1 MPKKDPLL
9 EEIVALLAEAEDGDD
24 PERLERT
31 LTDGY
36 ARALRLEA
44 ERRRLEKEIGKLTVT
59 VGEGDA
65 AARRELA
72 TLVRRVK
79 RQEGDL
85 GTLRSLLRRLRSRYS
100 SAVRALR

>member
-9 EEIVALLAEAEDGDD
+9 AEIVALLAEAEDGDD

>member
-9 EEIVALLAEAEDGDD
+9 AEIVALLAEAEDGDD

-72 TLVRRVK
+72 TLVRQVK

-85 GTLRSLLRRLRSRYS
+85 GALRALLRRLRSRYS